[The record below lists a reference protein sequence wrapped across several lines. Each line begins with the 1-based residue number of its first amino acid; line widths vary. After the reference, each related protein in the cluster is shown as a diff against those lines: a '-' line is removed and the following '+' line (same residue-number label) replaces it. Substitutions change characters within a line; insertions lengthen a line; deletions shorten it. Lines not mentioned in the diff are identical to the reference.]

1 MKLLQCAGRWWARL
15 FGWRPIRRLS
25 SDALLINHGGRS
37 LADSSLLLRGPRV
50 WRADRLGQRTLDI
63 SNFLD
68 FASYF
73 AHDAGTIDRLC
84 SATAAKSQYTS
95 SMILGNASLSLGH
108 TREVLPLDNLA
119 DILLLVLLEAGERVA
134 ELLLALLQGPVVVL
148 FVLFPYAIP
157 LALVLRFVSL
167 GFVFKGKVSFD

>member
-1 MKLLQCAGRWWARL
+1 
-15 FGWRPIRRLS
+15 
-25 SDALLINHGGRS
+25 
-37 LADSSLLLRGPRV
+37 
-50 WRADRLGQRTLDI
+50 
-63 SNFLD
+63 
-68 FASYF
+68 
-73 AHDAGTIDRLC
+73 
-84 SATAAKSQYTS
+84 
-95 SMILGNASLSLGH
+95 MILGNASLSLGH